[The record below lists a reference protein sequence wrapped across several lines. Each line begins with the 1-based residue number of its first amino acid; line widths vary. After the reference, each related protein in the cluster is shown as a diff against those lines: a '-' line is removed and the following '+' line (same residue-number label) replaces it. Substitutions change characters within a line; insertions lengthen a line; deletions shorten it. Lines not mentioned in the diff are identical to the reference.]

1 MRLKRNRYCGEV
13 TISDKDKI
21 VVVAGFVNKLRDLGN
36 LCFIDLRDRSGIV
49 QLALDENSDDKIMEL
64 AKSLKSEDVILA
76 SGVVKERSSKN
87 KELKTGDIEIYI
99 DDMEISNRAKVT
111 PFEIASQKEVSNDL
125 KLKYRYLDLRR
136 ESLQSAIIKRH
147 KITKTTRDFFDKN
160 GFLEIETPILVKSTP
175 EGARDFLVPSRTKKG
190 SFFALPQ
197 SPQLYKQM
205 LMVAGFDRYF
215 QIARCFRDEDLRADR
230 QSEFTQI
237 DLEMSF
243 VEADDVMEV
252 NENFMKY
259 LFKEVLDIDL
269 KTPFKRLDYNDA
281 MNDYG
286 SDKPDT
292 RFGIKIK
299 NLSQSLKMSQFK
311 IFAQAAENDGVRGI
325 NLKGLADN
333 LSRKNIDKLTEFVK
347 GYNASGLA
355 FTKITKD
362 ARVSSYEKFL
372 TDDEIKYIED
382 ELQAQEG
389 DVIFIVAD
397 KNKNIALESL
407 GALRC
412 KLAKDFNLI
421 DKDKFEFLWVV
432 NFPLFEY
439 DENEKRLVAK
449 HHPFTSVN
457 DNDIDK
463 LKTNPL
469 ECRAKAYD
477 LVLNGCE
484 VGGGSIRI
492 NDLNLQNEIFNLIG
506 MKEDEINNKFSYLLD
521 ALSYGAPP
529 HGGMAYGLDR
539 LVMLILGKETIRDVI
554 AFPKVQSGAELL
566 TASPS
571 PVDETQL
578 DELSIKLNL

>member
-389 DVIFIVAD
+389 DVIFIVVD